1 MSFHHNPRPTSAS
14 RAEFSRSF
22 SGPITIDTNTWNEAS
37 QGEFE
42 RTLHKNDVVPTF
54 EYRSPEAAQ
63 EDFLGTRLS
72 ASVDVFEREGSRPTV
87 EGSNTSNIFS
97 TWRSSR
103 SRNICSPPNTQR
115 QRQRGGA
122 FTSARVS
129 SGFKHL
135 THGQSSREW
144 TLFEQ
149 MMENGG
155 QLPPSPS
162 SDSRV
167 PYMSMGSSGG
177 HLATR
182 NNSHVQVEMCQS
194 PTQEDHLCDYPSE
207 TQGGNFPST
216 QPSEDFGIHDYD
228 SEYDC
233 DTSDTSQCT
242 IGPSGGAAEGGAAEG
257 GSPPHHKWNPP
268 TFTPLYY
275 NVLKC
280 AIAYFIAS
288 LFTFYQPLSDFIG
301 DLSSYGPGARGPSPS
316 AHMVATVAVYFN
328 PAKTVGAMIEADF
341 FCLMGMVYSALVC
354 GVFVSLLWL
363 LEMIPGDK
371 WPGDILAILWIGLSM
386 SLVAWMKGWMANPS
400 FNTACSMTTI
410 LIFTV

>member
-242 IGPSGGAAEGGAAEG
+242 IGPSGGAAEGGAVEG

-316 AHMVATVAVYFN
+316 AHMVATVY
-328 PAKTVGAMIEADF
+328 
-341 FCLMGMVYSALVC
+341 
-354 GVFVSLLWL
+354 VSH
-363 LEMIPGDK
+363 
-371 WPGDILAILWIGLSM
+371 
-386 SLVAWMKGWMANPS
+386 
-400 FNTACSMTTI
+400 
-410 LIFTV
+410 